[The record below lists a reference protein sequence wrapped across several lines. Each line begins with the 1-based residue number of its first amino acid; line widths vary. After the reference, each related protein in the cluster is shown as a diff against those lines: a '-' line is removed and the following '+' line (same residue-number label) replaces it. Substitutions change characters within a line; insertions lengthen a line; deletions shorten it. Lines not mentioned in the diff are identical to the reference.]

1 MNTHTLALKNS
12 IISNTKILSK
22 ILKSTVNNP
31 ESIKRNMVIIIYIYQ
46 TSMIT
51 HYSYSLPKVIA
62 KQYSTKASN
71 SNERQNGAGAVRFRS
86 QRYSFFLIT
95 TTTNYIQSQNHQSHD
110 NNFKAAKLYTDRRRT
125 RGGLGSDG
133 SSFDGGEIHNGLDPV
148 LGASELRSHG
158 ARSRAVEVEVEW

>member
-1 MNTHTLALKNS
+1 
-12 IISNTKILSK
+12 
-22 ILKSTVNNP
+22 
-31 ESIKRNMVIIIYIYQ
+31 MVIIIYIYQ

-158 ARSRAVEVEVEW
+158 CRSRAVEVEVEWREADSGSGSGGSVVEVVREGPSLKRKRGVCFNRVR